1 VFEYCDFCA
10 VCEGPLE
17 PVIGKLELLVTVTT
31 WPFRGPTSNWSTLK
45 ACLRERFS
53 RTQYVA
59 AMAHTHRRH
68 CVSAGNEMLI
78 ESEGAAQRRIRDAV
92 NTDGKVL
99 VVQMQ
104 HHEKERLVT
113 A

>member
-1 VFEYCDFCA
+1 
-10 VCEGPLE
+10 
-17 PVIGKLELLVTVTT
+17 
-31 WPFRGPTSNWSTLK
+31 
-45 ACLRERFS
+45 
-53 RTQYVA
+53 VA

>member
-1 VFEYCDFCA
+1 MVNIESLSK
-10 VCEGPLE
+10 G
-17 PVIGKLELLVTVTT
+17 
-31 WPFRGPTSNWSTLK
+31 
-45 ACLRERFS
+45 RFS

-92 NTDGKVL
+92 STDGKVL
-99 VVQMQ
+99 VV
-104 HHEKERLVT
+104 
-113 A
+113 

>member
-17 PVIGKLELLVTVTT
+17 PAIGKLELLVTVTT
-31 WPFRGPTSNWSTLK
+31 WPFGGPTSKWSTLK